1 VPTVNIVLLS
11 SPVKRA
17 IAGMTYLIQL
27 QIWRL
32 EIWMAKWCTTNICL
46 SCLSFAFTIKLC
58 NNSIFINIKAYCVVR
73 YLFRKWLENLLIL
86 VQSHW
91 TDRLYSRQRLHLRRM
106 IKSFHNKEFQISLVF
121 DQQGQIHF
129 VRTDTEILH
138 YWNWAS
144 TRFVISR
151 SIGRCGFQN
160 QIYGYAI

>member
-91 TDRLYSRQRLHLRRM
+91 TDRLYSRQWLHLRTM
-106 IKSFHNKEFQISLVF
+106 IKYSIRNFKFHWSLTSKGKSTLSEPIQKSYITETGLPLVLSFQGRLVDVVF
-121 DQQGQIHF
+121 KT
-129 VRTDTEILH
+129 R
-138 YWNWAS
+138 S
-144 TRFVISR
+144 T
-151 SIGRCGFQN
+151 GMQ
-160 QIYGYAI
+160 YK

>member
-1 VPTVNIVLLS
+1 MPTVNIVLLS

-91 TDRLYSRQRLHLRRM
+91 TDRLYSRQWLHLRTM
-106 IKSFHNKEFQISLVF
+106 IKSSIRNFKFHWSLTSKSKSTLSEPNFILLRLGFYSRCHFKVDVVF
-121 DQQGQIHF
+121 K
-129 VRTDTEILH
+129 TK
-138 YWNWAS
+138 
-144 TRFVISR
+144 
-151 SIGRCGFQN
+151 SIK
-160 QIYGYAI
+160 